1 MKPTQAS
8 LAALVVS
15 ALALGMAEPASAQQ
29 SVEQF
34 YKGKVITLYIGFAPG
49 GSYDYYGHEVARYI
63 GRYIPGNPQVVA
75 QSMPGAGSFQ
85 AANYLFNVAPKDGT
99 ALGIVT
105 QTLALEEALG
115 TPGVRYKAT
124 QFGWVGRV
132 TSILEVSP
140 IWHTAKAK
148 TIEDAKKIETP
159 FASTG
164 AGSPS
169 EGYPKLMN
177 AVAGTKFK
185 VVTGYPGS
193 SDGLVAMERGEVDT
207 CLTSWNTI
215 KRTKQDWLKEK
226 KATMLVQYAMQRSPD
241 LPDVPTLVELG
252 KNDEDRQVLAF
263 YVSGAENG
271 RSIITTPG
279 VPAER
284 LQALRR
290 AFDGML
296 KDKDFLA
303 DIEKSGSDLVS
314 APGEEIEKIIAQAA
328 SAPKAVIDRT
338 RAAIAGQ

>member
-1 MKPTQAS
+1 MKPIQARF
-8 LAALVVS
+8 V
-15 ALALGMAEPASAQQ
+15 ALALGALAFGAAQPAAAQQ

-34 YKGKVITLYIGFAPG
+34 YKGKTITLYIGFAAG

-63 GRYIPGNPQVVA
+63 GHYIPGNPQVVA

-85 AANYLFNVAPKDGT
+85 AANFLFNVAPKDGT
-99 ALGIVT
+99 GLAIVT
-105 QTLALEEALG
+105 QTLALEDALG

-124 QFGWVGRV
+124 EFGWVGRV

-148 TIEDAKKIETP
+148 TIEDVKKIDTP

-164 AGSPS
+164 SGSPS

-177 AVAGTKFK
+177 AIAGTKFK

-215 KRTKQDWLKEK
+215 KRTKQDWLREN
-226 KATMLVQYAMQRSPD
+226 KATMLVQYALKRSAD
-241 LPDVPTLVELG
+241 LPDVPALVELG
-252 KNDEDRQVLAF
+252 KTAEDKQALSF

-279 VPAER
+279 VPPER
-284 LQALRR
+284 LAALRT
-290 AFDGML
+290 AFQAML
-296 KDKDFLA
+296 KDPEFIA
-303 DIEKSGSDLVS
+303 VS
-314 APGEEIEKIIAQAA
+314 QKRNLMIDPGTGEAMDAINQETMKLPAPMVETLKTLLR
-328 SAPKAVIDRT
+328 D
-338 RAAIAGQ
+338 

>member
-1 MKPTQAS
+1 
-8 LAALVVS
+8 
-15 ALALGMAEPASAQQ
+15 
-29 SVEQF
+29 
-34 YKGKVITLYIGFAPG
+34 
-49 GSYDYYGHEVARYI
+49 
-63 GRYIPGNPQVVA
+63 
-75 QSMPGAGSFQ
+75 
-85 AANYLFNVAPKDGT
+85 
-99 ALGIVT
+99 
-105 QTLALEEALG
+105 
-115 TPGVRYKAT
+115 
-124 QFGWVGRV
+124 
-132 TSILEVSP
+132 
-140 IWHTAKAK
+140 
-148 TIEDAKKIETP
+148 
-159 FASTG
+159 
-164 AGSPS
+164 
-169 EGYPKLMN
+169 
-177 AVAGTKFK
+177 
-185 VVTGYPGS
+185 
-193 SDGLVAMERGEVDT
+193 MERGEVDT